1 MAGIT
6 LQEAE
11 ETLAAYRA
19 ALTAVLKR
27 QSYELNGRRLTMADL
42 KDIEAGIDRWDARVK
57 NLSRQSTG
65 RSRARTIVPG
75 G

>member
-11 ETLAAYRA
+11 ETLAAYKT
-19 ALTAVLKR
+19 ALATVLRR

-42 KDIEAGIDRWDARVK
+42 KDIEDGVDRWDARVK
-57 NLSRQSTG
+57 NLSRKAAG
-65 RSRARTIVPG
+65 RSRSRTIVAG